1 MGSAPSPGE
10 ETTAL
15 HSARWE
21 RGQADTAW
29 DLPVR
34 GLRPRKRLGLEGSQ
48 EQSALPSRQNERQGR
63 AVSFVK
69 EVPGVER
76 TLGFLRE
83 LAGFSRPRG
92 AGERTGDPTLL

>member
-29 DLPVR
+29 GLPVS
-34 GLRPRKRLGLEGSQ
+34 GLRPCTRLGLEGSQ
-48 EQSALPSRQNERQGR
+48 EQSASPSRQNERQGR
-63 AVSFVK
+63 AVSFAK